1 MPGKYGP
8 VWLISII
15 FHLPPSLLSTS
26 EKPPCDGQRVDISTG
41 LRDESFEAENRP
53 EDPIRAPFKTR
64 LRAQGRT
71 WI

>member
-1 MPGKYGP
+1 
-8 VWLISII
+8 
-15 FHLPPSLLSTS
+15 LSTS